1 MNDSLLEIKNL
12 EISFYTHVGEVRAV
26 RDVSFSVKKGEILGI
41 VGESG
46 SGKSTVLLGIMGLL
60 QHPGKIKAGEILF
73 DGEDLTKKSNREM
86 QHVRGRKIS
95 MIFQDPMSSLNPV
108 FTVGNQIAETIMTHE
123 HISRK
128 DANKRVLDLLELV
141 RIPSAKSRINCYPH
155 EFSGGMRQRAMIAL
169 ALACSPELLLADEPT
184 TALDV
189 TIQAQMMDL
198 LRDIRKE
205 TDTTIILVT
214 HDLGVVSEMCDYVQ
228 VMYGGRLMEEA
239 VCRDIFDAP
248 GHPYTKG
255 LLRSIPNVKKGSRER
270 LRPIEG
276 SPPDLITPF
285 DGCPFVFRCPD
296 TMNLCMESAGSEWK
310 IGEKHRCACDLWNP
324 EVKALLE
331 EGGNE

>member
-1 MNDSLLEIKNL
+1 MNDTILQINNL

-60 QHPGKIKAGEILF
+60 QHPGKVKSGEIIF
-73 DGEDLTKKSNREM
+73 EGENLAAKSNKEM
-86 QHVRGRKIS
+86 QHIRGKKIS

-123 HISRK
+123 HVSRK
-128 DANKRVLDLLELV
+128 DANKRVLELLELV

-169 ALACSPELLLADEPT
+169 ALACSPQMLLADEPT

-205 TDTTIILVT
+205 LDTTIILVT
-214 HDLGVVSEMCDYVQ
+214 HDLGVVSEMCDFVQ

-239 VCRDIFDAP
+239 VCRDILDAH
-248 GHPYTKG
+248 GNPYTKG
-255 LLRSIPNVKKGSRER
+255 LLRSIPNVRKGSRER
-270 LRPIEG
+270 LKPIEG

-285 DGCPFVFRCPD
+285 DGCPFSFRCPS
-296 TMNLCMESAGSEWK
+296 TMNLCMEGASQEWE
-310 IGEKHRCACDLWNP
+310 IGEKHRCACHLCNP
-324 EVKALLE
+324 EVQALLNK
-331 EGGNE
+331 GGND